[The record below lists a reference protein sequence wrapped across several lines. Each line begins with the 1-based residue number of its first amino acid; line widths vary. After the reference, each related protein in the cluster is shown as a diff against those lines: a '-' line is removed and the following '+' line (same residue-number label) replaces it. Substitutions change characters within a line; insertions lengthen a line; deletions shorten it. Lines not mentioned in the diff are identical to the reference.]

1 MLMIRRLWRQFTVEI
16 VALVLA
22 GLGLFLLLERMHIRA
37 TFLHFLKSLLPTLAW
52 AIRALSQGFLHMVNR
67 FTLSDS
73 VGVIV
78 IAVAIWL
85 IIWRVRWRIAHSE
98 VLVSRVC
105 PECGSRLH
113 RVHRYTSDRLI
124 TWIAP
129 LRRYRCA
136 SHDCHWTGLKL
147 RPKRTHSG

>member
-1 MLMIRRLWRQFTVEI
+1 MWMIRRLWRQFTVEI

-22 GLGLFLLLERMHIRA
+22 GLGVFLLLERMHIRA
-37 TFLHFLKSLLPTLAW
+37 TFLRFLKSLLATLAR
-52 AIRALSQGFLHMVNR
+52 AISALGQGFLHMVNHV
-67 FTLSDS
+67 TLSDG
-73 VGVIV
+73 VGVTA
-78 IAVAIWL
+78 IAAAIWL

-98 VLVSRVC
+98 VLVSQVC

-136 SHDCHWTGLKL
+136 SHDCHWTGLKV
-147 RPKRTHSG
+147 RPKETRSE